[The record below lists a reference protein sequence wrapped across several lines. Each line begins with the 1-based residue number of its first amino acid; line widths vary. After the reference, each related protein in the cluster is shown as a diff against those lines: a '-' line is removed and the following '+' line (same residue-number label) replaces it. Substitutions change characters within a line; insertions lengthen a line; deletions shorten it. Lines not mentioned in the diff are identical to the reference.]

1 MISALTP
8 GALVL
13 EGGGMRGAFSAG
25 VTDYFLDEGLLFD
38 HIYGVSIGACHA
50 CSYISQQRGRAYR
63 IVADYIND
71 PRYMSYKKL
80 AFGGNLFSPE
90 FIYHTIPD
98 ELDPF
103 DYDAFREYKGDFCVV
118 MTDCKTGAAKYARVS
133 DLKTEVDY
141 VRASASLPGLSR
153 IVKVGGGD
161 YLDGG
166 MADSIP
172 VKRAAADGCKKTVAV
187 LTREEGYVKEPS
199 KAYRMTMLLHP
210 LHPKLSEAVKTRHI
224 MYNETLDYIDEKE
237 AAGEIFVLR
246 PPKGS
251 LHVGRLE
258 RDRAKLDD
266 LYRVGYE
273 TAKAK
278 GAELKKYLAAENAKE
293 GILL

>member
-1 MISALTP
+1 MIDTLTS

-25 VTDYFLDEGLLFD
+25 VTDFFLDEVLMFD

-71 PRYMSYKKL
+71 PRYMSYRKL
-80 AFGGNLFSPE
+80 IFSGNLFSPE

-98 ELDPF
+98 RLDLF
-103 DYDAFREYKGDFCVV
+103 DYDAFRAYKGDFEVV
-118 MTDCKTGAAKYARVS
+118 MTDCKTGEAAYRRIR

-153 IVKVGGGD
+153 IVKAGGGE

-166 MADSIP
+166 MTDSIP
-172 VKRAAADGCKKTVAV
+172 VKKAAADGCQKIVAV
-187 LTREEGYVKEPS
+187 LTREAGYVKEPS
-199 KAYRMTMLLHP
+199 MAYRMTRIMHP
-210 LHPKLSEAVKTRHI
+210 LHPRLSESVKNRHI

-237 AAGEIFVLR
+237 SSGEIFVLR

-251 LHVGRLE
+251 LHVDRLE
-258 RDRAKLDD
+258 RDRAKLDE
-266 LYRVGYE
+266 LYRIGYE
-273 TAKAK
+273 TAKER
-278 GAELKKYLAAENAKE
+278 GAELRRYLAAETAKE